1 MTLHSSTE
9 LRQVIAEATD
19 IAGQVRQRLNTAHL
33 LLALFTVRN
42 RAEILLKEKQID
54 EDKLLD
60 LVHTVEGEPK
70 DAIKEVQQRARQIA
84 TGCQAESVDCLH
96 LLVALCGMRETLAYD
111 LLRRSGLSVPK
122 FRNTAL
128 SFVTGRLPRRLLYK
142 KPPEPAQGVPAPS
155 AAPRAQPQPPRS
167 LPPTVQ
173 CPSVAAPKA
182 VVLSDFC
189 LLPGRGAAAALPSL
203 HPGSKWDL
211 DPAQYPMLCS
221 LGRNI
226 TVLADAGK
234 IDSLIGR
241 ERELEEVIDTLLK
254 RRSNN
259 PLLVGE
265 PGVGKTAIVEG
276 LALHI
281 VKGHPETRGLGHR
294 SIIELD
300 VSTLLA
306 GTQFRGAFSE
316 KLKNL
321 REEVRKSQGAVVVFF
336 DEIHTIIGAGATG
349 EGAQDAA
356 NELKSALAR
365 GEFPC
370 IGATTHDEYRR
381 FIEQDAAFTR
391 RFRVVQVNE
400 PSAEETLSILKGVA
414 KEYSRHHLVTYDE
427 EALSAAVRLSS
438 RYITDRCLPD
448 KAIALL
454 DLAGSRARRSGKST
468 VDREAMARVVS
479 AVAHVPVDR
488 LLMTDAERLLNMEQI
503 LGLQIIGHAAVI
515 RAIAGVIRRN
525 YAGFAHRR
533 PMGSFLFLGPSGVGK
548 TECARALSK
557 FMFSTRDA
565 LVQLDMSEYT
575 EPHSVARLLGSP
587 PGYVGHHEGGQLTEA
602 VRQHPYSVV
611 LFDEIDKA
619 HPEVRQLLLQ
629 VLDEGRLTDGRG
641 RAVDFTNVV
650 VILTTNLGTQHL
662 TQRAAAR
669 IGFSAASTQRA
680 EDLAKQTL
688 EEARKGFP
696 PELWGRMEEHLF
708 FRPLSTD
715 DLVAIAG
722 LMIKDSAEQLRAER
736 GMSLQI
742 DPQVAHFLVAR
753 GCLDATLG
761 ARPLRGVI
769 RGWLEEPLAE
779 TILSGKFQP
788 GEAIQILAGADRLVF
803 EHAGS
808 AGKTP

>member
-1 MTLHSSTE
+1 
-9 LRQVIAEATD
+9 
-19 IAGQVRQRLNTAHL
+19 
-33 LLALFTVRN
+33 
-42 RAEILLKEKQID
+42 
-54 EDKLLD
+54 
-60 LVHTVEGEPK
+60 
-70 DAIKEVQQRARQIA
+70 
-84 TGCQAESVDCLH
+84 
-96 LLVALCGMRETLAYD
+96 
-111 LLRRSGLSVPK
+111 
-122 FRNTAL
+122 
-128 SFVTGRLPRRLLYK
+128 
-142 KPPEPAQGVPAPS
+142 
-155 AAPRAQPQPPRS
+155 
-167 LPPTVQ
+167 
-173 CPSVAAPKA
+173 
-182 VVLSDFC
+182 
-189 LLPGRGAAAALPSL
+189 
-203 HPGSKWDL
+203 
-211 DPAQYPMLCS
+211 
-221 LGRNI
+221 
-226 TVLADAGK
+226 
-234 IDSLIGR
+234 
-241 ERELEEVIDTLLK
+241 
-254 RRSNN
+254 
-259 PLLVGE
+259 
-265 PGVGKTAIVEG
+265 
-276 LALHI
+276 
-281 VKGHPETRGLGHR
+281 
-294 SIIELD
+294 
-300 VSTLLA
+300 
-306 GTQFRGAFSE
+306 
-316 KLKNL
+316 
-321 REEVRKSQGAVVVFF
+321 
-336 DEIHTIIGAGATG
+336 
-349 EGAQDAA
+349 
-356 NELKSALAR
+356 
-365 GEFPC
+365 
-370 IGATTHDEYRR
+370 
-381 FIEQDAAFTR
+381 
-391 RFRVVQVNE
+391 
-400 PSAEETLSILKGVA
+400 
-414 KEYSRHHLVTYDE
+414 
-427 EALSAAVRLSS
+427 
-438 RYITDRCLPD
+438 
-448 KAIALL
+448 
-454 DLAGSRARRSGKST
+454 
-468 VDREAMARVVS
+468 VVS

-557 FMFSTRDA
+557 FMFSNRDA

-662 TQRAAAR
+662 NQRAAAR

-742 DPQVAHFLVAR
+742 DPLVAHFLVER

-769 RGWLEEPLAE
+769 RGWLEEPLSE

-788 GEAIQILAGADRLVF
+788 GAAIQILAGADRLVF